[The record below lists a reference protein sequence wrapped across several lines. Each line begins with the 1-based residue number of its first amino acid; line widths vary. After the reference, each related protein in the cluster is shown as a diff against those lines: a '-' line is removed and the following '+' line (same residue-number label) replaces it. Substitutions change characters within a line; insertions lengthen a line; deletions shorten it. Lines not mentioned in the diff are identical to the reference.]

1 MAALLDSN
9 VLVHAAVSGSPLHE
23 VAALLVDKGLRERGL
38 YCIAPQN
45 LVEFAAVV
53 TRRRFVDP
61 PLAADILRRMTERL
75 YRSRRLRKIYPS
87 RGTVVRAMREGTSLG
102 VSGPRW
108 YDLFLAVTMR
118 DTGVREII
126 TENLDDF
133 RRISFVTAR
142 TMADAL

>member
-1 MAALLDSN
+1 VATLLDSN
-9 VLVHAAVSGSPLHE
+9 VLVHAAVGGSPLHE
-23 VAALLVDKGLRERGL
+23 VAALLVDKGLRRGGL

-61 PLAADILRRMTERL
+61 PLAADVLRRMTERL

>member
-1 MAALLDSN
+1 M
-9 VLVHAAVSGSPLHE
+9 
-23 VAALLVDKGLRERGL
+23 
-38 YCIAPQN
+38 
-45 LVEFAAVV
+45 EFAAVV
-53 TRRRFVDP
+53 TRRRIVDP

>member
-1 MAALLDSN
+1 
-9 VLVHAAVSGSPLHE
+9 
-23 VAALLVDKGLRERGL
+23 
-38 YCIAPQN
+38 
-45 LVEFAAVV
+45 
-53 TRRRFVDP
+53 
-61 PLAADILRRMTERL
+61 
-75 YRSRRLRKIYPS
+75 
-87 RGTVVRAMREGTSLG
+87 MREGTSLG
-102 VSGPRW
+102 VSGQRW